1 MSGTE
6 IIIRVAD
13 RQYFATLMVDG
24 QVSRRTVLAKWPEM
38 AVWAHRVQQ
47 ELGAEIYA
55 RLKSASAGGMQTT
68 LALARYLDG
77 EGFIVGLET
86 GRRLCPTQPL
96 RLQ

>member
-6 IIIRVAD
+6 IIIRVAE

-47 ELGAEIYA
+47 ELGADIYA
-55 RLKSASAGGMQTT
+55 HLKNARANGMQTT
-68 LALARYLDG
+68 LALARYLDS
-77 EGFIVGLET
+77 EGFIVGIET
-86 GRRLCPTQPL
+86 DRHHCPKHPL